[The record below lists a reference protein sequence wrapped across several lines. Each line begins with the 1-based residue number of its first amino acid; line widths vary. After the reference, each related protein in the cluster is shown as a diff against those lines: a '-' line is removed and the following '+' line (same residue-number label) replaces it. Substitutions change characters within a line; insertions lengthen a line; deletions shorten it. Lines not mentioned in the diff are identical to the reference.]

1 MTTDS
6 RDVVDQIEKDHREIE
21 RLFELLRTDPGQRD
35 LAVTEVMALLV
46 AHSRAEEAE
55 VYPVARD
62 EAGETEEVE
71 HSQEEHAE
79 AEAILERLAAMDA
92 NDPQYE
98 SVLKELVDSVKHH
111 VEEEE
116 STVLPGMRDRLSDDR
131 RAELGEAFLASR
143 AEHLGEKPGEATR
156 EELAQQAR
164 NLGVGGVGS
173 MSKAELRDEVSPD

>member
-6 RDVVDQIEKDHREIE
+6 HDVVDLIEKDHREIE
-21 RLFELLRTDPGQRD
+21 RLFELLRTDPGRRD
-35 LAVTEVMALLV
+35 LAVTEVMALLI
-46 AHSRAEEAE
+46 AHSRAEESE

-98 SVLKELVDSVKHH
+98 SVLSELVDSVGHH

-116 STVLPGMRDRLSDDR
+116 NTVLPGMRERLSDER
-131 RAELGEAFLASR
+131 RAELGTAFLQAR
-143 AEHLGEKPGEATR
+143 AAHLGERPGEASR
-156 EELAQQAR
+156 EDLAQQAR
-164 NLGVGGVGS
+164 NLGVEGTGS
-173 MSKAELRDEVSPD
+173 MSKQELRDEVTPD